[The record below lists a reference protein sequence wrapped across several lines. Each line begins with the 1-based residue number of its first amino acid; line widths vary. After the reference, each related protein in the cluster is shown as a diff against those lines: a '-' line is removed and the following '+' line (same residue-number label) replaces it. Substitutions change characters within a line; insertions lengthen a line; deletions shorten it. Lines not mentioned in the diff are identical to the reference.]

1 MNDNKNKIKS
11 GKDQKEEQHNGAD
24 ENDSLLKN
32 PFDPNDK
39 KQIDQQSLDNEQQFK
54 EALTERD

>member
-1 MNDNKNKIKS
+1 MNPGEKKLQEQEKKDNEPGS
-11 GKDQKEEQHNGAD
+11 ERKDKLESFH
-24 ENDSLLKN
+24 N

-39 KQIDQQSLDNEQQFK
+39 TKVDQQSLDNEQQFK